1 MNVYEDEIFEK
12 KMDQITDQ
20 LGYLFLDMVL
30 MSVKK
35 INAENTILKPTFR
48 TLSYKFPLFFWILI
62 IPQAL

>member
-12 KMDQITDQ
+12 KMEQITDQ

-35 INAENTILKPTFR
+35 INSENTILKELLEAR
-48 TLSYKFPLFFWILI
+48 TEESPPEFF
-62 IPQAL
+62 

>member
-35 INAENTILKPTFR
+35 INAENTILKEFLEARIEESPPEVF
-48 TLSYKFPLFFWILI
+48 
-62 IPQAL
+62 